1 MCNLDFAN
9 PNFSDANNLLEIIM
23 GFVSANSAPLF
34 SIRYSAF
41 LGAMYLLNE
50 DSAAAIKAVKAE
62 IGEDEVKKGFT
73 GNTGATA
80 KARDTLR
87 NVGVK
92 FVQGRKTPYLSLT
105 VSDDDGK
112 YNLSVSVAG
121 RGTQMLIR
129 KLANAKIGEQTEIGL
144 FATYGQREGADRAYA
159 EHGATLKQSN
169 AEVKGIDPK
178 ESLSPTV
185 EAAVEALK
193 AAGVD
198 DKETISRRRA
208 AVELQFHV
216 SLLQD
221 IESKFK
227 TFYAEREQRMDD
239 AAPASN
245 PSTDEF
251 NEHMDDVPY

>member
-1 MCNLDFAN
+1 
-9 PNFSDANNLLEIIM
+9 M

-87 NVGVK
+87 NAGVQ
-92 FVQGRKTPYLSLT
+92 FGRMHGALTGVRLIERDVQGRKTPYLSLT

-112 YNLSVSVAG
+112 YNLSVAVAA

-159 EHGATLKQSN
+159 EHGATLKQFN

-178 ESLSPTV
+178 ETLSPTV
-185 EAAVEALK
+185 NAAVEALK

-227 TFYAEREQRMDD
+227 TFYAEREHRLDDDTPAPNSMPAGTGFDDMDD
-239 AAPASN
+239 DIPL
-245 PSTDEF
+245 
-251 NEHMDDVPY
+251 